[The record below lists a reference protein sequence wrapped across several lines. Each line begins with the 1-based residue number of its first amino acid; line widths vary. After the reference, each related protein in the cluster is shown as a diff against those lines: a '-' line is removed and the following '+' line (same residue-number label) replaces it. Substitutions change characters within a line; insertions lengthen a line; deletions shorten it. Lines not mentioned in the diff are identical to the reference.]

1 MELKDV
7 MHRAANRRTFLM
19 SAGAAGLS
27 LAGAGLLPD
36 KGAFHDSKVEAA
48 AYSDLDILNFA
59 LNLEYLEAEF
69 YLMATWGTT
78 LVGLGVINESDTMGP
93 TTGGKMVPNF
103 GSYPEAC
110 FAQALR
116 NDEISHVKLL
126 RAALGANAAP
136 KPAIN
141 LDALGYGFADING
154 WLELGRQFEDV
165 GVSAYLGG
173 ACLRTTLLIFQQR
186 EPFSAP
192 RLNTQEHCAGA
203 AFRMR
208 SPVGPWIR
216 WMFHQRR
223 RTFIA

>member
-93 TTGGKMVPNF
+93 TTGGKMVPT
-103 GSYPEAC
+103 
-110 FAQALR
+110 L
-116 NDEISHVKLL
+116 
-126 RAALGANAAP
+126 AAIL
-136 KPAIN
+136 KPALPRHCATTRSATLSSCGPHWAPTRRLN
-141 LDALGYGFADING
+141 LPSILTLSATDSPTLTAG
-154 WLELGRQFEDV
+154 WNWAASLKT
-165 GVSAYLGG
+165 SA
-173 ACLRTTLLIFQQR
+173 
-186 EPFSAP
+186 SAP
-192 RLNTQEHCAGA
+192 T
-203 AFRMR
+203 
-208 SPVGPWIR
+208 
-216 WMFHQRR
+216 
-223 RTFIA
+223 